1 MENISENLADDLLL
15 MIAIGGRGEER
26 YVNYMAWHDI
36 KLMSQ
41 LYKQSSA
48 HVAYLNFFILNIY

>member
-1 MENISENLADDLLL
+1 MKNMPENLADDLLL
-15 MIAIGGRGEER
+15 MIAIDGRGEER
-26 YVNYMAWHDI
+26 YVNFMAWHDI

-48 HVAYLNFFILNIY
+48 HVFSIFE